1 MNRFIKAAALAVAS
15 IGAITAASVP
25 AAAQSKLGIAVVDM
39 GEAINTSSAATTARS
54 QMQVTYKASIDSL
67 NTRKAALEA
76 ELKQKGEA
84 LQAAVKA
91 ANGKPTPALQTQYE
105 DLQKRQQEANA
116 ELQRLGQPLAL
127 ANAYVEEQIAA
138 KLNDALK
145 SAMSK
150 AKVDL
155 VLVPDATVSYQ
166 PTVDITKMVVT
177 ELNALVPSVGIV
189 PPTGW
194 KPGGQQQ
201 AAPAAAGAQPSGR

>member
-1 MNRFIKAAALAVAS
+1 MKTFLKAAVFAVAS
-15 IGAITAASVP
+15 VGAIATASVP

-105 DLQKRQQEANA
+105 DLQKRQQEANV

-127 ANAYVEEQIAA
+127 ANAYVEEQIGA

-145 SAMSK
+145 NAMSK

-166 PTVDITKMVVT
+166 PGVDITKMVVA
-177 ELNALVPSVGIV
+177 ELNALVLSVGIV

-201 AAPAAAGAQPSGR
+201 AAPAAGAQPAGR